1 MNHFKDFIRNLH
13 TYKRKTIYILMTLMI
28 SICFIWGIISLFN
41 KNKDYSTLIGI
52 GCEASS
58 YKQEEGIGY
67 LTIIYNKRN
76 ISIKVDDINL
86 KNNLSTEELSN
97 VIGVNLKLTIP
108 WKIIKEYHININ
120 NINPFEYLYNNIFDE
135 YLVLQN
141 VFYK

>member
-1 MNHFKDFIRNLH
+1 MNRFKNFIKNLH
-13 TYKRKTIYILMTLMI
+13 TYKRKTIYILITLII

-41 KNKDYSTLIGI
+41 RNKDYSILIAI
-52 GCEASS
+52 GCDASS

-76 ISIKVDDINL
+76 INIKVEDINL
-86 KNNLSTEELSN
+86 KNSLSKEELNN

-108 WKIIKEYHININ
+108 WEIIKEYHINID